1 MPLILELDGWSRERV
16 REELRG
22 YQAAFGKLAET
33 FDRPPPEVPNSW
45 AAELAANL
53 CRQSVAL
60 ADQLLGLEGIPP
72 PLGAAAVNQLY
83 ELQNAIPYLLRASQL
98 APPAFPSRRGAAAA
112 PPAAVDR
119 APRGL

>member
-1 MPLILELDGWSRERV
+1 M

-22 YQAAFGKLAET
+22 YQAAFGKLAEM
-33 FDRPPPEVPNSW
+33 FDRPPPEVPHRW

-98 APPAFPSRRGAAAA
+98 AAPAFPSQKGPAEA
-112 PPAAVDR
+112 PPTAGGG